1 MTRKETGII
10 MDILAT
16 AYPRFYAG
24 PDAPDPEK
32 AVALWAEMFS
42 GDDVRLVAAA
52 VKALI
57 ATDSKGFPPHIGA
70 VKEKLRQLTTPEQMT
85 PAEAWNLVL
94 KAINRSGY
102 HSQEEFDKLPPL
114 IRRIVGSPS
123 TIRDWGMM
131 DANTVQ
137 SVVAS
142 NFQRSYQARA
152 RQDAEYQALPSDV
165 KQMLSAVSERFALK
179 EGDHG

>member
-1 MTRKETGII
+1 MKRKETGII

-32 AVALWAEMFS
+32 AVALWAEMFAD
-42 GDDVRLVAAA
+42 DDVRLVAAA

-57 ATDSKGFPPHIGA
+57 AADSKGYPPHIGA
-70 VKEKLRQLTTPEQMT
+70 VKEKLRQLTAPEQMT
-85 PAEAWNLVL
+85 PAEAWGLVL

-102 HSQEEFDKLPPL
+102 QAREEFDKLPPL
-114 IRRIVGSPS
+114 IRRVVGSPS
-123 TIRDWGMM
+123 QLRDWGMM
-131 DANTVQ
+131 DSNTVQ